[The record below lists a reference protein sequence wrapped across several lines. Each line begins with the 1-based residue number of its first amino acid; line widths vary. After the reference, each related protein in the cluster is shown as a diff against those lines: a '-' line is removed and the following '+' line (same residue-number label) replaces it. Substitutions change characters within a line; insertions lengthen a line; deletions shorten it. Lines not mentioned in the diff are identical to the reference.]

1 MIVPFWHRD
10 EMPCI
15 TTVMSNTQEE
25 TKCFQGGY
33 GVVGDIT
40 TTINIFIKNDE
51 EMELLKS
58 FWDVKC
64 KYGKLPFLISLPIF
78 GTQREDDSSAVVAQF
93 VGSFVS
99 NKKSIIWESAISLKL
114 YPETRYSINTEG
126 EYVIA
131 DDFDTPQIIN
141 F

>member
-1 MIVPFWHRD
+1 MIVPFWYQN

-15 TTVMSNTQEE
+15 TRTMVNAQEE
-25 TKCFQGGY
+25 TTCFQGGY
-33 GVVGDIT
+33 GLVGDIT
-40 TTINIFIKNDE
+40 ATINIFIKNDE
-51 EMELLKS
+51 EMELLKN

-78 GTQREDDSSAVVAQF
+78 GTQRDDDSSAVLAQF
-93 VGSFVS
+93 MGSFS
-99 NKKSIIWESAISLKL
+99 ANKKSIIWESAISLKV
-114 YPETRYSINTEG
+114 YPETSYIFNEEG

-131 DDFDTPQIIN
+131 DGYDTPQIIN